1 MNTQIVTE
9 TTEQNSYTTLNKCVA
24 CGGSNLEQFLD
35 LAEQPLANNYHDG
48 TGGGESFKLGL
59 NLCTD
64 CYHTQL
70 PVSVDPKAMF
80 DHYLYVTGTSQTLR
94 DYCDWFAKYVSQRE
108 SSKGH
113 LLDIACNDG
122 TQLDSFKKLGW
133 STYGVDPAENL
144 YKIAEDKGH
153 IVMNEYWPIDSYPQM
168 DVITAQNVC
177 AHTPNPLEFLEGIK
191 NALSPNGTA
200 YIQTSQSQMYQRNE
214 FDTTYHEHISFF
226 SANSM
231 NTLAKRAGLVLTDIE
246 ITPIHGD
253 SYVFVLKH
261 EGADISNSVTET
273 IRKEGKEGR
282 HNPNFYKT
290 FGLNAESIVTKL
302 KDLVTR
308 CQKDGISV
316 VGYGAAAKG
325 MTVLNANDIQLDW
338 IVDDNELKQGL
349 LTPGTNIPIKDR
361 NSLDIDEHIVVIPL
375 AWNFF
380 DEIRSNVEDVRQDRS
395 TQYVQYFPHVM
406 FVV

>member
-1 MNTQIVTE
+1 
-9 TTEQNSYTTLNKCVA
+9 
-24 CGGSNLEQFLD
+24 

-48 TGGGESFKLGL
+48 TGGGESFRLGL

-94 DYCDWFAKYVSQRE
+94 DYCDWFAQFVTDRE
-108 SSKGH
+108 QITHGNI
-113 LLDIACNDG
+113 LDIACNDG
-122 TQLDSFKKLGW
+122 TQLDSFRKLGW
-133 STYGVDPAENL
+133 KTFGVDPAKNL
-144 YKIAEDKGH
+144 FDIALEKGH
-153 IVMNEYWPIDSYPQM
+153 MVRNAYWPISYPQM

-177 AHTPNPLEFLEGIK
+177 AHTPNPLDFLEGVK
-191 NALSPNGTA
+191 KALTVNGTA

-261 EGADISNSVTET
+261 EGADVKSSVTET
-273 IRKEGKEGR
+273 IRKEGTEGR
-282 HNPNFYKT
+282 HNSMFYKQ
-290 FGLNAESIVTKL
+290 FGINAESIVRKL

-308 CQKDGISV
+308 CQAEGTPV

-349 LTPGTNIPIKDR
+349 LTPGTNIPIKDKS
-361 NSLDIDEHIVVIPL
+361 SLDIDEHIVVIPL

-380 DEIRSNVEDVRQDRS
+380 NEIKANVEEVRQNKS
-395 TQYVQYFPHVM
+395 TQYVQYFPRVM

>member
-1 MNTQIVTE
+1 MLNAIE
-9 TTEQNSYTTLNKCVA
+9 PTEQTSYTTLDKCVA

-64 CYHTQL
+64 CWHTQL
-70 PVSVDPKAMF
+70 PVSVDPTAMF
-80 DHYLYVTGTSQTLR
+80 DHYLYVTGTSKTLR
-94 DYCDWFAKYVSQRE
+94 DYCDWFAQFVTDRE
-108 SSKGH
+108 NIEHGNV
-113 LLDIACNDG
+113 LDIACNDG
-122 TQLDSFKKLGW
+122 TQLDSLRKLGW
-133 STYGVDPAENL
+133 KTFGVDPAKNL
-144 YKIAEDKGH
+144 FDIALEKGH
-153 IVMNEYWPIDSYPQM
+153 MVRNAYWPISYPQM

-177 AHTPNPLEFLEGIK
+177 AHTPNPLDFLEGVK
-191 NALSPNGTA
+191 KALTVNGTA

-261 EGADISNSVTET
+261 EGADVKSSVTET
-273 IRKEGKEGR
+273 IRKEGTEGR
-282 HNPNFYKT
+282 HNSMFYKQ
-290 FGLNAESIVTKL
+290 FGINAESIVRKL

-308 CQKDGISV
+308 CQAEGIPV

-349 LTPGTNIPIKDR
+349 LTPGTNIPIKDKS
-361 NSLDIDEHIVVIPL
+361 SLDIDEHIVVIPL

-380 DEIRSNVEDVRQDRS
+380 NEIKANVEEVRQNKS
-395 TQYVQYFPHVM
+395 TQYVQYFPRVM

>member
-1 MNTQIVTE
+1 MQTAIE
-9 TTEQNSYTTLNKCVA
+9 TTEQNSYTTLDKCVA
-24 CGGSNLEQFLD
+24 CGGSNLEQFLV
-35 LAEQPLANNYHDG
+35 LAKQPLANNYHDG

-64 CYHTQL
+64 CFHTQL
-70 PVSVDPKAMF
+70 PVSVDPRAMF
-80 DHYLYVTGTSQTLR
+80 DHYIYVTGTSQTLR
-94 DYCDWFAKYVSQRE
+94 DYCDWFAKFVTDRE
-108 SSKGH
+108 GIERGNV
-113 LLDIACNDG
+113 LDIACNDG
-122 TQLDSFKKLGW
+122 TQLDSFRNLGW
-133 STYGVDPAENL
+133 KTYGVDPAKNL
-144 YKIAEDKGH
+144 FQIALDKGH
-153 IVMNEYWPIDSYPQM
+153 MVRNAYWPISYPKM

-177 AHTPNPLEFLEGIK
+177 AHTPNPLEFLEGVRQT
-191 NALSPNGTA
+191 LTDNGTA

-231 NTLAKRAGLVLTDIE
+231 QTLAERAGLVLTDIQ

-261 EGADISNSVTET
+261 PGADISNSVTET
-273 IRKEGKEGR
+273 IRKEGKDGR
-282 HNPNFYKT
+282 HNPMFYRR
-290 FGLNAESIVTKL
+290 FGLNAESIVSKL
-302 KDLVTR
+302 KDLVNR
-308 CQKDGISV
+308 CQKEGTPV

-338 IVDDNELKQGL
+338 IVDDNELKQNL

-361 NSLDIDEHIVVIPL
+361 SSLDIDEHIVVVPL

-380 DEIRSNVEDVRQDRS
+380 DEIKSNVEEVRQNKS

>member
-1 MNTQIVTE
+1 MQNAIE

-24 CGGSNLEQFLD
+24 CGGSNLEEFLD

-70 PVSVDPKAMF
+70 PVSVNPKAMF

-94 DYCDWFAKYVSQRE
+94 DYCDWFAQFVVDRE
-108 SSKGH
+108 NLKQGNI
-113 LLDIACNDG
+113 LDIACNDG
-122 TQLDSFKKLGW
+122 TQLDSFRKLGW
-133 STYGVDPAENL
+133 KTFGVDPAKNL
-144 YKIAEDKGH
+144 FDIALEKGH
-153 IVMNEYWPIDSYPQM
+153 MVRNAYWPISYPQM

-177 AHTPNPLEFLEGIK
+177 AHTPNPLDFLEGVKKSLTI
-191 NALSPNGTA
+191 NGTA

-231 NTLAKRAGLVLTDIE
+231 QTLAKRAGLVLTDIE

-261 EGADISNSVTET
+261 QGAEVKSSVADT
-273 IRKEGKEGR
+273 IRKEVKEGR
-282 HNPNFYKT
+282 HNPMFYTK
-290 FGLNAESIVTKL
+290 FGVNAESIIRKL
-302 KDLVTR
+302 KDLVEK
-308 CQKDGISV
+308 CQKAGTPV

-361 NSLDIDEHIVVIPL
+361 SSLDIDEHVVVIPL

-380 DEIRSNVEDVRQDRS
+380 TEIKSNVEEIRQDKS

>member
-1 MNTQIVTE
+1 MQNAIKVTE
-9 TTEQNSYTTLNKCVA
+9 QKSYTTLNKCVA
-24 CGGSNLEQFLD
+24 CGGSNLIQFLD
-35 LAEQPLANNYHDG
+35 LAKQPLANNYHDG
-48 TGGGESFKLGL
+48 SGAGDSYQLGL

-94 DYCDWFAKYVSQRE
+94 DYCDWFAEFVDARE
-108 SSKGH
+108 DIDHGNI
-113 LLDIACNDG
+113 LDIACNDG
-122 TQLDSFKKLGW
+122 TQLDSFRKLGW
-133 STYGVDPAENL
+133 KTFGVDPAKNL
-144 YKIAEDKGH
+144 FDIALEKGH
-153 IVMNEYWPIDSYPQM
+153 MVRNAYWPISYPQM

-177 AHTPNPLEFLEGIK
+177 AHTPKPLEFLEGVK
-191 NALSPNGTA
+191 TSLTPNGTA

-231 NTLAKRAGLVLTDIE
+231 KTLAERAGLVLTDIE

-253 SYVFVLKH
+253 SYVFILKH
-261 EGADISNSVTET
+261 QGAEVMDSVQET
-273 IRKEGKEGR
+273 IDKEDKEGR
-282 HNPNFYKT
+282 HNHNFYQM
-290 FGLNAESIVTKL
+290 FGMNARKIVDQL

-308 CQKDGISV
+308 CQKEGTPV

-361 NSLDIDEHIVVIPL
+361 SSLDIDEHIVVIPL

-380 DEIRSNVEDVRQDRS
+380 NEIKSNVEEIREGKS
-395 TQYVQYFPHVM
+395 TQYVQYFPRVM
-406 FVV
+406 YVV

>member
-1 MNTQIVTE
+1 MLNAIE
-9 TTEQNSYTTLNKCVA
+9 PTEQTSYTTLDKCVA

-64 CYHTQL
+64 CWHTQL
-70 PVSVDPKAMF
+70 PVSVDPTAMF
-80 DHYLYVTGTSQTLR
+80 DHYLYVTGTSKTLR
-94 DYCDWFAKYVSQRE
+94 DYCDWFAQFVTDRE
-108 SSKGH
+108 NIEHGNV
-113 LLDIACNDG
+113 LDIACNDG
-122 TQLDSFKKLGW
+122 TQLDSLRKLGW
-133 STYGVDPAENL
+133 KTFGVDPAKNL
-144 YKIAEDKGH
+144 FDIALAKGH
-153 IVMNEYWPIDSYPQM
+153 MVRNAYWPISYPQM

-177 AHTPNPLEFLEGIK
+177 AHTPNPLDFLEGVK
-191 NALSPNGTA
+191 KALTVNGTA

-261 EGADISNSVTET
+261 EGADVKSSVTET
-273 IRKEGKEGR
+273 IRKEGTEGR
-282 HNPNFYKT
+282 HNSMFYKQ
-290 FGLNAESIVTKL
+290 FGINAESIVRKL

-308 CQKDGISV
+308 CQAEGTPV

-349 LTPGTNIPIKDR
+349 LTPGTNIPIKDKS
-361 NSLDIDEHIVVIPL
+361 SLDIDEHIVVIPL

-380 DEIRSNVEDVRQDRS
+380 NEIKANVEEVRQDKS
-395 TQYVQYFPHVM
+395 TQYVQYFPNVM

>member
-1 MNTQIVTE
+1 MQNAIKD
-9 TTEQNSYTTLNKCVA
+9 TEQKSYTTLDNCVA
-24 CGGSNLEQFLD
+24 CGGSNLVQFLD
-35 LAEQPLANNYHDG
+35 LAKQPLANNYHNGSGAGD
-48 TGGGESFKLGL
+48 SYQLGL

-94 DYCDWFAKYVSQRE
+94 DYCDWFAKFVTDRE
-108 SSKGH
+108 QLAHGH
-113 LLDIACNDG
+113 VLDIACNDG
-122 TQLDSFKKLGW
+122 TQLDSFRKLGW
-133 STYGVDPAENL
+133 KTFGVDPAKNL
-144 YKIAEDKGH
+144 FEIALEKGH
-153 IVMNEYWPIDSYPQM
+153 MVRNAYWPISYPQM
-168 DVITAQNVC
+168 NVITAQNVC
-177 AHTPNPLEFLEGIK
+177 AHTPNPLEFLEGVK
-191 NALSPNGTA
+191 TSLAPNGTA

-231 NTLAKRAGLVLTDIE
+231 NTLAKRAGLVLTDIV

-261 EGADISNSVTET
+261 PGAEIKNSVTET
-273 IRKEGKEGR
+273 IRKEAKQGR
-282 HNPNFYKT
+282 HNPNFYHM
-290 FGLNAESIVTKL
+290 FGNNARKIVEQL
-302 KDLVTR
+302 KDLVTK
-308 CQKDGISV
+308 CQKEGTPV

-361 NSLDIDEHIVVIPL
+361 SSLDIDEHIVVIPL

-380 DEIRSNVEDVRQDRS
+380 EEIKSNVEDIRQDKS
-395 TQYVQYFPHVM
+395 TQYVQYFPRVM
-406 FVV
+406 FV

>member
-1 MNTQIVTE
+1 MQNAIE
-9 TTEQNSYTTLNKCVA
+9 TTEQNSYTTLDKCVA
-24 CGGSNLEQFLD
+24 CGGSSLEQFLD

-48 TGGGESFKLGL
+48 TGGGESFRLGL

-94 DYCDWFAKYVSQRE
+94 DYCDWFAQFVTDRE
-108 SSKGH
+108 QLTHGNI
-113 LLDIACNDG
+113 LDIACNDG
-122 TQLDSFKKLGW
+122 TQLDSLRKLGW
-133 STYGVDPAENL
+133 KTFGVDPAKNL
-144 YKIAEDKGH
+144 FDVALEKGH
-153 IVMNEYWPIDSYPQM
+153 MVRNAYWPISYPQM

-177 AHTPNPLEFLEGIK
+177 AHTPNPLDFLEGVK
-191 NALSPNGTA
+191 KALTVNGTA

-261 EGADISNSVTET
+261 EGADVKSSVTET
-273 IRKEGKEGR
+273 IRKEGTEGR
-282 HNPNFYKT
+282 HNSMFYKQ
-290 FGLNAESIVTKL
+290 FGINAESIVRKL

-308 CQKDGISV
+308 CQAEGTPV

-349 LTPGTNIPIKDR
+349 LTPGTNIPIKDKS
-361 NSLDIDEHIVVIPL
+361 SLDIDEHIVVIPL

-380 DEIRSNVEDVRQDRS
+380 NEIKANVEEVRQDKS
-395 TQYVQYFPHVM
+395 TQYVQYFPNVM

>member
-1 MNTQIVTE
+1 MQNAIE

-80 DHYLYVTGTSQTLR
+80 DHYIYVTGTSQTLR
-94 DYCDWFAKYVSQRE
+94 DYCDWFAQFVVDRE
-108 SSKGH
+108 NLEQGNI
-113 LLDIACNDG
+113 LDIACNDG
-122 TQLDSFKKLGW
+122 TQLDSFRKLGW
-133 STYGVDPAENL
+133 KTFGVDPAKNL
-144 YKIAEDKGH
+144 FDIALEKGH
-153 IVMNEYWPIDSYPQM
+153 MVRNAYWPISYPQM

-177 AHTPNPLEFLEGIK
+177 AHTPNPLDFLEGVKKSLTI
-191 NALSPNGTA
+191 NGTA

-231 NTLAKRAGLVLTDIE
+231 QTLAKRAGLVLTDIE

-261 EGADISNSVTET
+261 QGAEVKSSVSET
-273 IRKEGKEGR
+273 IRKEVKEGR
-282 HNPNFYKT
+282 HNPMFYIK
-290 FGLNAESIVTKL
+290 FGVNARSIVRKL
-302 KDLVTR
+302 KDLVEK
-308 CQKDGISV
+308 CQKAGTPV

-361 NSLDIDEHIVVIPL
+361 SSLDIDEHVVVIPL

-380 DEIRSNVEDVRQDRS
+380 AEIKSNVEEIRQDKS